1 MQTLQRI
8 LWPIAVTGALGASI
22 DFLIGKTGRQ
32 KAKNF
37 LLKWWVR
44 FDHVHS
50 KNFGREEGLF
60 AGRLIA
66 KWFGRRIWGYR
77 RIVTACGVFLVFL
90 LPGYLRFVNSLP
102 NSLPCYLCNARVL
115 ISVRIEI
122 LIIFIIGFCILVSF
136 TKFITY
142 LMSSVCGIGALKNF
156 TVFVTVLMLNYLTFL
171 FSLPLLI
178 TGKDTIILFLWG
190 LPSSLSFTE
199 FTSIL
204 SSTCLTHYKH
214 LLQNSLRS
222 QYIEELLV
230 YDNLSIDL
238 WALYSLSLLPT
249 LVRLLLSIVFVGSFL
264 LRPFV
269 VRPITLV

>member
-22 DFLIGKTGRQ
+22 DFLIGKASRQ

-37 LLKWWVR
+37 LLKWWIR

-66 KWFGRRIWGYR
+66 KWFGRKIWGYR

-90 LPGYLRFVNSLP
+90 LPGYLRFAKSLP
-102 NSLPCYLCNARVL
+102 NSMPCYLCNALVP
-115 ISVRIEI
+115 IFVRTEM
-122 LIIFIIGFCILVSF
+122 LIIFIIGFCVLVSF

-142 LMSSVCGIGALKNF
+142 FMSGVCGVGALKNF
-156 TVFVTVLMLNYLTFL
+156 TIFVTVLMLNYFIFL

-178 TGKDTIILFLWG
+178 TGKNIIILFLWG
-190 LPSSLSFTE
+190 LPSSLSFTQ
-199 FTSIL
+199 FNSIL
-204 SSTCLTHYKH
+204 SSTCLAHYEH
-214 LLQNSLRS
+214 LLPNSLGPR
-222 QYIEELLV
+222 YIEELLIH
-230 YDNLSIDL
+230 DNLSIDL

-264 LRPFV
+264 LHPFV
-269 VRPITLV
+269 VRPISPV